1 MSRPTSQDLERPV
14 MLHVCKDG
22 TITFRRHGQP
32 VFNGMALPFFSVES
46 EEEAQTLQVLMCS
59 AQYGEHPDLPG
70 QTWYRRS
77 QFSGE
82 IDGIPEVCEDFAK
95 AYASILTRVAS

>member
-1 MSRPTSQDLERPV
+1 MNRPTAQDLERPV

-22 TITFRRHGQP
+22 TITFRRRGQP
-32 VFNGMALPFFSVES
+32 VFNGRALAFFSVET

-70 QTWYRRS
+70 ETWYRRW

-82 IDGIPEVCEDFAK
+82 LDGLPEICDDFAK
-95 AYASILTRVAS
+95 AYQSVLDR